1 MTAPPR
7 DEGGPNGDHRDRS
20 AGEAEPE
27 SGPAGDPEDERWPV
41 GFILTIVMVALYL
54 GYRLVQGL
62 VALWQWAT

>member
-7 DEGGPNGDHRDRS
+7 DEGGPTGDDLP
-20 AGEAEPE
+20 ADDPEALPVGEE
-27 SGPAGDPEDERWPV
+27 GDPADEPWPK